1 LKKNKI
7 SNKMKLDHKK
17 FNTLY
22 MEELGM
28 PPDPSM
34 CINNKDLKLWR
45 ILLVRL
51 CQLSSEIAIN
61 SRMGPAQFLEIDT
74 DSYVWKDLIANIDNT
89 NRSIK
94 IIDNK
99 ELAHNEAFLYR
110 EITDAELER
119 AYKGEFRD
127 FDIRN
132 SGRRIK
138 FDSL

>member
-1 LKKNKI
+1 
-7 SNKMKLDHKK
+7 MTPDYKK

-22 MEELGM
+22 MEDLGM

-61 SRMGPAQFLEIDT
+61 SRMGPAQFLEVDT
-74 DSYVWKDLIANIDNT
+74 DSYVWEDLIANIDNT

-99 ELAHNEAFLYR
+99 ELEHNEAFLYR
-110 EITDAELER
+110 HITDKEIESAS
-119 AYKGEFRD
+119 KGD
-127 FDIRN
+127 IINFDIRN

-138 FDSL
+138 FESL